1 MSHFVFPLSV
11 LPDFSEMQIE
21 IEKAIRRNGDSAIAL
36 LDGMMRSKLNTLSS
50 AVTKLF
56 PEGLI
61 RPFRNNCLSL
71 MTLSGAKGGTVS
83 C

>member
-1 MSHFVFPLSV
+1 
-11 LPDFSEMQIE
+11 MQFE
-21 IEKAIRRNGDSAIAL
+21 IEKAIRRNGESAVAL
-36 LDGMMRSKLNTLSS
+36 LDGMMRSKLNTLNS

-61 RPFRNNCLSL
+61 KPFRKNCLSL

-83 C
+83 R